1 PGPDDEGATPTLPL
15 NGTVAVDGLEGGS
28 RTIFVDNLD
37 RTCRVPDEVLADAQG
52 RGSVLGFAQLI
63 MT

>member
-1 PGPDDEGATPTLPL
+1 M